1 MHSARLTRYS
11 SLSAVF
17 ALVLL
22 PPFNHLKSPLARSA
36 IRIARTGL
44 AVTATVLFARLPLR
58 YYVPWSCGLTY
69 ILSLTGW
76 YGASRVVDVF
86 FITSRNRIPR
96 RVRRKLKTLDDPDS
110 EVETSAPGTPQPLPD
125 SKGRRRK
132 NHPKPSQLAALL
144 VIGTFELSI
153 SVLTLQMWI
162 TPTRSFRQGETRS
175 CPAMQREI

>member
-1 MHSARLTRYS
+1 MPFIPVPGAQPLTIAAAMSPPIAYCSSASLCDVRSAQLTSYPHLARTS
-11 SLSAVF
+11 VF

-58 YYVPWSCGLTY
+58 FYVPWSCGLTY

-96 RVRRKLKTLDDPDS
+96 RVRRKLRTLDDPDS
-110 EVETSAPGTPQPLPD
+110 EVETSAPGTPLPLPD

-132 NHPKPSQLAALL
+132 NHPKPSQSTSLL
-144 VIGTFELSI
+144 
-153 SVLTLQMWI
+153 
-162 TPTRSFRQGETRS
+162 
-175 CPAMQREI
+175 